1 MVEARPRR
9 GHAAAST
16 FFDQFRKNRPLA
28 TKAKG
33 QVASGPTAVES
44 PLSGNKWGSTLSI
57 SLQTAA
63 NIIRKNMGLR
73 QERLAR
79 LYPTIDH
86 SHLKPVKPRLSTRD
100 DPDLKLR
107 AKAIKLAVAEY
118 LSNSRKV
125 GYER

>member
-79 LYPTIDH
+79 LYPIVDK
-86 SHLKPVKPRLSTRD
+86 SRLKPVKTRSSQID
-100 DPDLKLR
+100 DRDLKLR
-107 AKAIKLAVAEY
+107 MKSLKAAVAKH
-118 LSNSRKV
+118 LSNSRK
-125 GYER
+125 GNI